1 MDSHL
6 IAALIRSLEKEPAL
20 SAVDLVRRTKIIVK
34 TCSDKNTNERILITK
49 ILMIIS
55 MGRGDTY
62 DIVPSEIMH
71 GIKVLIDGGLVGQV
85 ADEIKVRTSWCD
97 CFAE

>member
-6 IAALIRSLEKEPAL
+6 IDALIRSLEKEPAV
-20 SAVDLVRRTKIIVK
+20 SVVDLVRRTKIIIK

-55 MGRGDTY
+55 RGRDVDGDL
-62 DIVPSEIMH
+62 IAPEIMH
-71 GIKVLIDGGLVGQV
+71 GIKMLIDGGLVGQV
-85 ADEIKVRTSWCD
+85 ADEINVRRPWCD
-97 CFAE
+97 CCF

>member
-6 IAALIRSLEKEPAL
+6 IDALIRSLEQEPAL
-20 SAVDLVRRTKIIVK
+20 SVVDLVRRTKIIVK

-55 MGRGDTY
+55 RGRDLDGDL
-62 DIVPSEIMH
+62 IAPEIMH
-71 GIKVLIDGGLVGQV
+71 GIKALIDGGLVGQV
-85 ADEIKVRTSWCD
+85 ADEIKVRSPWCD
-97 CFAE
+97 CCF

>member
-6 IAALIRSLEKEPAL
+6 IDALIRSLEQAPAL
-20 SAVDLVRRTKIIVK
+20 SVVDLVRRTKIIVK

-55 MGRGDTY
+55 MGRGVNGDL
-62 DIVPSEIMH
+62 IAPEILD
-71 GIKVLIDGGLVGQV
+71 GIKTLIDGGLVGQV
-85 ADEIKVRTSWCD
+85 ADEIKVRTPWCD
-97 CFAE
+97 CCF

>member
-6 IAALIRSLEKEPAL
+6 IDALIRSLEKEPAQ

-55 MGRGDTY
+55 MGRESAADV
-62 DIVPSEIMH
+62 IPSEVMY
-71 GIKVLIDGGLVGQV
+71 GLKALIDGGLVGQV
-85 ADEIKVRTSWCD
+85 ADEIKVRRPWCD
-97 CFAE
+97 CFC

>member
-6 IAALIRSLEKEPAL
+6 VDALIRSLEHDPAQ
-20 SAVDLVRRTKIIVK
+20 SVVDLVRRAKIIVK

-55 MGRGDTY
+55 MGRGVAGEL
-62 DIVPSEIMH
+62 IAPEIMD
-71 GIKVLIDGGLVGQV
+71 GIKKLIDGGLVGQF
-85 ADEIKVRTSWCD
+85 ADEIKVRPAWCD
-97 CFAE
+97 CCF

>member
-6 IAALIRSLEKEPAL
+6 VDALIRSLEHDPAL
-20 SAVDLVRRTKIIVK
+20 SVVDLVRRAKIIVK

-55 MGRGDTY
+55 RGRDVAGDL
-62 DIVPSEIMH
+62 VAPEIMH
-71 GIKVLIDGGLVGQV
+71 GIKTLIDGGLVGQV
-85 ADEIKVRTSWCD
+85 ADEIKVRPAWCD
-97 CFAE
+97 CCL

>member
-20 SAVDLVRRTKIIVK
+20 STVDLVRRTKIIVK

-55 MGRGDTY
+55 MGRSDMY
-62 DIVPSEIMH
+62 DVVPSEIMH
-71 GIKVLIDGGLVGQV
+71 GVKALIDGGLVGQV
-85 ADEIKVRTSWCD
+85 ADEIKVRTPWCD
-97 CFAE
+97 CFC

>member
-6 IAALIRSLEKEPAL
+6 IAALIRSLEQEPAL

-55 MGRGDTY
+55 MGRHEIDV
-62 DIVPSEIMH
+62 VPPEIMH
-71 GIKVLIDGGLVGQV
+71 GVRALIDGGLVGQV
-85 ADEIKVRTSWCD
+85 ADEIRVRTPWCD
-97 CFAE
+97 CFC

>member
-6 IAALIRSLEKEPAL
+6 IDALIRSLEKQPAV
-20 SAVDLVRRTKIIVK
+20 SVVDLVRRTKIIIK

-55 MGRGDTY
+55 RGRDVDGDL
-62 DIVPSEIMH
+62 IAPEIMH
-71 GIKVLIDGGLVGQV
+71 GIKMLIDGGLVGQV
-85 ADEIKVRTSWCD
+85 ADEIKVRRPWCD
-97 CFAE
+97 CCF

>member
-6 IAALIRSLEKEPAL
+6 IAVLIRSLEKEPAI
-20 SAVDLVRRTKIIVK
+20 STIDLIRRTKIIVK

-55 MGRGDTY
+55 MGRSDLY
-62 DIVPSEIMH
+62 DVVPSEIMH
-71 GIKVLIDGGLVGQV
+71 GVKALIDGGLVGQV
-85 ADEIKVRTSWCD
+85 ADEIKVRKYWCD
-97 CFAE
+97 CFC